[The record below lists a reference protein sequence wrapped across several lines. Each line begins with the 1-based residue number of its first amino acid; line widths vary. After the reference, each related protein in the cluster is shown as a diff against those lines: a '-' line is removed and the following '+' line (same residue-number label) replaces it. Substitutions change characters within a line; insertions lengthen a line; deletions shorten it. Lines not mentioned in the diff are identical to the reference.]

1 MAKSYSSLLKDQA
14 YVGGQWVSAASGE
27 TFQVTNPSSGEVLGS
42 VPDMNAGDATKAIK
56 IAYDAFQTWRE
67 TTAKGKPVAESLGE
81 VNYAA
86 VFLEW
91 FAEEARRT
99 YGDTIP
105 APAKSKRIVVVHQP
119 VGVASM
125 ITPWNFPYAMVTRKA
140 GAALAAGC
148 TVVLKPSEET
158 PLTTL
163 AIVDLA
169 HQAGIPAGVFNV
181 VTCSRKNVEAVGK
194 TLCTDPLVAKISF
207 TGSTAVGKVL
217 LKWGADTVK
226 KASMELGGHAPFV
239 VFDSADVD
247 AAVQGAMVS
256 KFRYMGQAVEKV
268 GTNTQGPLINTKA
281 VEKVGTNT
289 QGPLINTK
297 AVEKV
302 GTYTQ
307 GPLINT
313 KAVEKVGTNTQGPL
327 INTKVGE
334 GRDKG
339 NTQGPLINTKAVEK
353 VGTNTQ
359 GPLINTKAV
368 EKAVEKVGTNTQ
380 GPLINTKAVEK
391 VGTNTQ
397 GPLISTKAVE
407 KVGTYTQG
415 PLINTKAVE
424 KVGTNTQGPLIN
436 TKAVEKVGTNT
447 QGPLINTKAV
457 EKVGTNT
464 QGPLINTKAVE
475 KVGTNTQ
482 GPLINTKA
490 VEKVGTNTQG
500 PLINTKAVE
509 KVGTNTQGPLINT
522 KTVEKVG
529 TNTQGPLI
537 NTKAVE
543 KVGTNTQ
550 GPLINT
556 KAVEKVEAQ
565 ILDAVSK
572 GATVMTGGKRHALG
586 GTFFEPTLLKGVTT
600 DMLCTQQETF
610 GPVAPVIKFKTEE
623 EAVTIA
629 NSARVGLAGYFF
641 SNNIGQIW
649 RVAER
654 MEVGMVG
661 VNEGLVSMV
670 EAPFGGVKESGIGV
684 EGSKYGIHE
693 YLNVKYICFGGV

>member
-67 TTAKGKPVAESLGE
+67 TTAKERSLLLRRWFELIVEKKDTLAELLTVENGKPVAESLGE

-256 KFRYMGQAVEKV
+256 KFRYMGQTCVCANRFLVQEGVYDAFCAKLEAAMAAQLKV
-268 GTNTQGPLINTKA
+268 GDGL
-281 VEKVGTNT
+281 
-289 QGPLINTK
+289 
-297 AVEKV
+297 
-302 GTYTQ
+302 
-307 GPLINT
+307 
-313 KAVEKVGTNTQGPL
+313 
-327 INTKVGE
+327 
-334 GRDKG
+334 DKG
-339 NTQGPLINTKAVEK
+339 
-353 VGTNTQ
+353 
-359 GPLINTKAV
+359 
-368 EKAVEKVGTNTQ
+368 
-380 GPLINTKAVEK
+380 
-391 VGTNTQ
+391 
-397 GPLISTKAVE
+397 
-407 KVGTYTQG
+407 
-415 PLINTKAVE
+415 
-424 KVGTNTQGPLIN
+424 NTQGPLIN

-490 VEKVGTNTQG
+490 VEKVGTY
-500 PLINTKAVE
+500 
-509 KVGTNTQGPLINT
+509 
-522 KTVEKVG
+522 
-529 TNTQGPLI
+529 TQGPLI

>member
-1 MAKSYSSLLKDQA
+1 MYLSRVWGRGIGLSRSRCPPVFSKISVRLHFPQGIAFTMAKSYSSLLKDQA

-67 TTAKGKPVAESLGE
+67 TTAKERSLLLRRWFELIVEKKDTLAELLTVENGKPVAESLGE

-256 KFRYMGQAVEKV
+256 KFRYMGQTCVCANRFLVQEGVYDAFCAKLEAAMAAQLKV
-268 GTNTQGPLINTKA
+268 GDGL
-281 VEKVGTNT
+281 
-289 QGPLINTK
+289 
-297 AVEKV
+297 
-302 GTYTQ
+302 
-307 GPLINT
+307 
-313 KAVEKVGTNTQGPL
+313 
-327 INTKVGE
+327 
-334 GRDKG
+334 DKG
-339 NTQGPLINTKAVEK
+339 
-353 VGTNTQ
+353 
-359 GPLINTKAV
+359 
-368 EKAVEKVGTNTQ
+368 
-380 GPLINTKAVEK
+380 
-391 VGTNTQ
+391 
-397 GPLISTKAVE
+397 
-407 KVGTYTQG
+407 
-415 PLINTKAVE
+415 
-424 KVGTNTQGPLIN
+424 
-436 TKAVEKVGTNT
+436 
-447 QGPLINTKAV
+447 
-457 EKVGTNT
+457 
-464 QGPLINTKAVE
+464 
-475 KVGTNTQ
+475 
-482 GPLINTKA
+482 
-490 VEKVGTNTQG
+490 
-500 PLINTKAVE
+500 
-509 KVGTNTQGPLINT
+509 
-522 KTVEKVG
+522 
-529 TNTQGPLI
+529 
-537 NTKAVE
+537 
-543 KVGTNTQ
+543 NTQ